1 VRGLRVVTVFGFL
14 LFFLFHVTLFH
25 GFEFE
30 RTGGADLKIGAAFG
44 AGDDFSLVDFVFL
57 KIQIGIALRA
67 KHHKT
72 SWPIGT
78 P

>member
-1 VRGLRVVTVFGFL
+1 MGLGVVTVFGFL
-14 LFFLFHVTLFH
+14 LFFFDVAFVD

-30 RTGGADLKIGAAFG
+30 GTGGDDFKIGAAFG
-44 AGDDFSLVDFVFL
+44 AGDDFALVDFVLL

-67 KHHKT
+67 KHHKS